1 MLMIAERTLSGLAH
15 PQKIEEMSKELTKVI
30 EDFDRAMTVETF
42 RQVKDNR
49 THSFLNLMIVYSQL
63 LHVELVQ
70 QDLLLEKRL
79 KPTRTSY
86 NHTLCCMEGTRQSI
100 LDQVIAWVG
109 NGSGPSNTYWIYGLP
124 GIGKTSLS
132 HSICK
137 TLDKQ
142 NQLIGAF
149 FCQRDD
155 TNSREPRN
163 ILPTLI
169 YKLAEIIPTFRRMV
183 AERLRSK
190 PNLTTESMDDTDFL
204 DLILSMP
211 GQPNEHSRAF
221 VIDALDECGDNRS
234 RPDVLKALTDV
245 AARAP
250 WLKIIITSR
259 PEADIERFFRGLTGS
274 SHLSYDLTADQKAS
288 DDLQTFA
295 RRQFDLVASHCGLP
309 KSWPEGSDFNRVIS
323 RANGL
328 FIFIKTL
335 ALTLEKCED
344 AEESLKEVVQGSAG
358 TGLESLYQLYS
369 SILKAHS
376 NTRGLWRMIAVITTA
391 QYRPLREEPIAKLTG
406 MKPNQ
411 VGKWVNAL
419 SSLLYRDEGA
429 NGAIR
434 VRHLSIS
441 DFFLSDRCEYQDN
454 LREAHAQQGIA
465 CLETMVKG
473 LRFNICNLEDSRL
486 ANAEIGDF
494 PSRVKQNVSDPLQY
508 SCLHW
513 SNHLCSSANRDER
526 LLVLGGLK
534 NFFGGLY
541 PLFWVEVLSVM
552 GMVPIGAQSV
562 RRLLSWVRVSTSQLA
577 TSLQSKLIRIRCRM
591 WIQRFLRESRIFV
604 IS

>member
-1 MLMIAERTLSGLAH
+1 M
-15 PQKIEEMSKELTKVI
+15 
-30 EDFDRAMTVETF
+30 D
-42 RQVKDNR
+42 
-49 THSFLNLMIVYSQL
+49 
-63 LHVELVQ
+63 
-70 QDLLLEKRL
+70 
-79 KPTRTSY
+79 
-86 NHTLCCMEGTRQSI
+86 GTRQSI
-100 LDQVIAWVG
+100 LNEVTAWAA
-109 NGSGPSNTYWIYGLP
+109 NGSGPSNTCWIYGLP
-124 GIGKTSLS
+124 GIGKTSLA

-137 TLDKQ
+137 TLDDR

-155 TNSREPRN
+155 PNSSEPRN

-169 YKLAEIIPTFRRMV
+169 YKLTEISPTFQTRV
-183 AERLRSK
+183 AERLRDK
-190 PNLTTESMDDTDFL
+190 PNMTTESMDGTHFL
-204 DLILSMP
+204 DFILSMP
-211 GQPNEHSRAF
+211 GQNNEHSRAF

-234 RPDVLKALTDV
+234 RQDVLKALTDI

-274 SHLSYDLTADQKAS
+274 SHSSYDLAADQKAS
-288 DDLQTFA
+288 DDLRTFA
-295 RRQFDLVASHCGLP
+295 RSEFAEVASHWGLS
-309 KSWPEGSDFNRVIS
+309 KSWPEESDFNRVIS

-335 ALTLEKCED
+335 ILALEKCED
-344 AEESLKEVVQGSAG
+344 AEEALKEVVQGSAG
-358 TGLESLYQLYS
+358 TGLESLYGLYS

-376 NTRGLWRMIAVITTA
+376 NISGFWRMIVVITTA
-391 QYRPLREEPIAKLTG
+391 QYRPLCEGPIAKLTG
-406 MKPNQ
+406 VKPNL
-411 VGKWVNAL
+411 VGKWVNTL

-441 DFFLSDRCEYQDN
+441 DFFLSDRGEYQVN

-486 ANAEIGDF
+486 ANADIIDL

-513 SNHLCSSANRDER
+513 SNHLCPSANRDER
-526 LLVLGGLK
+526 LMVLGGLK
-534 NFFGGLY
+534 KFFWGVY
-541 PLFWVEVLSVM
+541 PLFWVEVLSIM

-577 TSLQSKLIRIRCRM
+577 TNLQSKLIRIGCRM
-591 WIQRFLRESRIFV
+591 WIQCFLREFRIFV

>member
-15 PQKIEEMSKELTKVI
+15 PPKIEEMSKELTKVI
-30 EDFDRAMTVETF
+30 EDFDRAMDVETL
-42 RQVKDNR
+42 RLVKDNR
-49 THSFLNLMIVYSQL
+49 THSFLNLMIMYSQL

-86 NHTLCCMEGTRQSI
+86 NHALCCMEGTRQSI
-100 LDQVIAWVG
+100 LNQVLAWVA
-109 NGSGPSNTYWIYGLP
+109 NEAGPNNIYWIYGLP

-137 TLDKQ
+137 TLDDR
-142 NQLIGAF
+142 NQLVGAF

-155 TNSREPRN
+155 TNSSDPRN

-169 YKLAEIIPTFRRMV
+169 YKLAEIFPTFRRIV

-190 PNLTTESMDDTDFL
+190 PNLTTESMNDTHLLDF
-204 DLILSMP
+204 ILSMP

-234 RPDVLKALTDV
+234 RQDVLKALTDV

-259 PEADIERFFRGLTGS
+259 PEADIERFFRGLPSS
-274 SHLSYDLTADQKAS
+274 SHSSYDLTADQKAS
-288 DDLQTFA
+288 DDLRTFA
-295 RRQFDLVASHCGLP
+295 RSQFNLLALKWHLITP
-309 KSWPEGSDFNRVIS
+309 WPEESDFNKLIS

-335 ALTLEKCED
+335 ILKLEKCQDVED
-344 AEESLKEVVQGSAG
+344 SLKEVLQGPAG
-358 TGLESLYQLYS
+358 TGLESLYGLYS
-369 SILKAHS
+369 SILKAYS
-376 NTRGLWRMIAVITTA
+376 IIGFWRMIVVITTA
-391 QYRPLREEPIAKLTG
+391 QYHPLCEESIANLTG
-406 MKPNQ
+406 VKLNL
-411 VGKWVNAL
+411 VKTWVDAL

-441 DFFLSDRCEYQDN
+441 DFFLSDRCEYQVY
-454 LREAHAQQGIA
+454 LRGAHAQQGIA
-465 CLETMVKG
+465 CLETMVNG

-486 ANAEIGDF
+486 ANADIGDL

-534 NFFGGLY
+534 NFLGGLC
-541 PLFWVEVLSVM
+541 PLFWIEVLSIM
-552 GMVPIGAQSV
+552 GMVPIGVQSV
-562 RRLLSWVRVSTSQLA
+562 RRLLSWVSVSTAQLA
-577 TSLQSKLIRIRCRM
+577 TSLQFKLIRIGCRM
-591 WIQRFLRESRIFV
+591 WIQHFLREFRIFV

>member
-1 MLMIAERTLSGLAH
+1 M
-15 PQKIEEMSKELTKVI
+15 
-30 EDFDRAMTVETF
+30 D
-42 RQVKDNR
+42 
-49 THSFLNLMIVYSQL
+49 
-63 LHVELVQ
+63 
-70 QDLLLEKRL
+70 
-79 KPTRTSY
+79 
-86 NHTLCCMEGTRQSI
+86 GTRQSI
-100 LDQVIAWVG
+100 LNEVTAWAA
-109 NGSGPSNTYWIYGLP
+109 NGSGPSNTCWIYGLP
-124 GIGKTSLS
+124 GIGKTSLA

-137 TLDKQ
+137 TLDDR

-155 TNSREPRN
+155 TNSSEPRN

-169 YKLAEIIPTFRRMV
+169 YKLTEISPTFQTRV
-183 AERLRSK
+183 AERLRNK
-190 PNLTTESMDDTDFL
+190 PNLTTESMDDTHFL
-204 DLILSMP
+204 DFILSMP

-234 RPDVLKALTDV
+234 RQDVLKALTDI
-245 AARAP
+245 AAQAP

-259 PEADIERFFRGLTGS
+259 PEADIQRFFRGLTS
-274 SHLSYDLTADQKAS
+274 SAHSSYDLAADQKAS
-288 DDLQTFA
+288 DDLRTFA
-295 RRQFDLVASHCGLP
+295 RSEFAEVASRWRIRTA
-309 KSWPEGSDFNRVIS
+309 WPEESDFNELIS

-335 ALTLEKCED
+335 ILALEKCDD
-344 AEESLKEVVQGSAG
+344 AEESLKEALQGSAG
-358 TGLESLYQLYS
+358 TGLESLYGLYS

-376 NTRGLWRMIAVITTA
+376 HLPGFWRMIVVISTA
-391 QYRPLREEPIAKLTG
+391 QYRPLCEEPIAKLAG
-406 MKPNQ
+406 VKLNL
-411 VGKWVNAL
+411 VEKWVDAL
-419 SSLLYRDEGA
+419 GSLLYRDEGA

-441 DFFLSDRCEYQDN
+441 DFFLSDCCEYQVN

-486 ANAEIGDF
+486 ANADIRDL

-513 SNHLCSSANRDER
+513 SNHLRSSANRDER
-526 LLVLGGLK
+526 LLVLGGLEK
-534 NFFGGLY
+534 FFGGVY
-541 PLFWVEVLSVM
+541 PLFWVEVLSIM

-562 RRLLSWVRVSTSQLA
+562 RRLLSWVRVSTSRLA
-577 TSLQSKLIRIRCRM
+577 INLQSKLIRIGCRM
-591 WIQRFLRESRIFV
+591 WIQRFLREFRIFV